1 MNIAISQLLSQVSQ
15 ELKAL
20 EIARQR
26 YAKQLSPDFSV
37 FNYIY
42 TDEMMLSRIIADLL
56 NPTGEHAQGT
66 VFLSLF
72 LKTLDLPDD

>member
-1 MNIAISQLLSQVSQ
+1 MNIAISQLLSQVYQ

-66 VFLSLF
+66 VFL
-72 LKTLDLPDD
+72 